1 MPHRTFALFMLPSLI
16 AMVLFITLPIVSV
29 LVQSLFVEH
38 DRVMVTVENC
48 GPYGC
53 TTESRVD
60 VAATAALSDAQPLG
74 QFAGLSNYTDRNH
87 LAVAELGAIW
97 SADKGL
103 GAKLSAMMNL
113 PFWRALAFTLT

>member
-60 VAATAALSDAQPLG
+60 VAATDAL
-74 QFAGLSNYTDRNH
+74 
-87 LAVAELGAIW
+87 
-97 SADKGL
+97 
-103 GAKLSAMMNL
+103 
-113 PFWRALAFTLT
+113 